1 MLIPGTIEISY
12 YGNIDPKYTET
23 NKIVDN
29 YKGPITLKMGDDTL
43 LMNFEFD
50 FPSIN
55 HASKISF
62 DLILKEYEELSFS
75 SEDDYAFVLTDK
87 TYHEKIR

>member
-1 MLIPGTIEISY
+1 
-12 YGNIDPKYTET
+12 
-23 NKIVDN
+23 
-29 YKGPITLKMGDDTL
+29 
-43 LMNFEFD
+43 MNFEFD

-87 TYHEKIR
+87 IYHEKIR